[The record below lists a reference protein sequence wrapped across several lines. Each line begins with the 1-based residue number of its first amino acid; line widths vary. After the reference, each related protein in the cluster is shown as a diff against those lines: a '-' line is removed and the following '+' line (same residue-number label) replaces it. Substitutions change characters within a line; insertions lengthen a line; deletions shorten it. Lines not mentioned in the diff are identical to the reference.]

1 MIYYQFSLFS
11 IHLTLGQE
19 AGGTFEFTPNKV
31 RSIALIHVAL
41 QNLASARVQ
50 FHHKKYLVLV
60 LSLAILMWMKSFP
73 IPIFA

>member
-1 MIYYQFSLFS
+1 MIHCQFSPFS
-11 IHLTLGQE
+11 IHLTLGQK

-50 FHHKKYLVLV
+50 FLCKKYLVLV
-60 LSLAILMWMKSFP
+60 LSLAIWMWMKSFP
-73 IPIFA
+73 IPVFA